1 MKGVATLIRLQ
12 RHALVERKKALALL
26 TDEAARINQAIVGL
40 ESGLVHEK
48 QLASQD
54 PTLARSFPMFLQ
66 ATLKRRAALANM
78 LADVARRI
86 AAAESEIADVFRE
99 LKAFELAEKD
109 ARDRA
114 AHEAAQHEQKKLDE
128 IGGAMHRRVGGTGLA

>member
-40 ESGLVHEK
+40 ESGLVREK

-54 PTLARSFPMFLQ
+54 STLARSFPMYLQ
-66 ATLKRRAALANM
+66 ATLKRRAALAGM

-86 AAAESEIADVFRE
+86 AAAEQEIADVFRE
-99 LKAFELAEKD
+99 LKAFELAEED
-109 ARDRA
+109 ERDRA
-114 AHEAAQHEQKKLDE
+114 AHEAARHERKKLDE
-128 IGGAMHRRVGGTGLA
+128 IGGAMHRRMGGTGLA